1 MKVGDL
7 VMNKAYQ
14 NSSLSDIVPARLVLQ
29 VTAKVNHALSEK
41 NGPYLVLS
49 NNPEAWVPAK
59 SYFVVS
65 PA

>member
-14 NSSLSDIVPARLVLQ
+14 NSSLSDVVPARLVLQ

-49 NNPEAWVPAK
+49 NNPETWVPAR
-59 SYFVVS
+59 SFFVVS

>member
-7 VMNKAYQ
+7 VVSRAYQ
-14 NSSLSDIVPARLVLQ
+14 NYSEVVPAKLVLQ
-29 VTAKVNHALSEK
+29 ITAKVNHALSEK

-49 NNPEAWVPAK
+49 DNPETWVPAC
-59 SYFVVS
+59 SFFVVS

>member
-14 NSSLSDIVPARLVLQ
+14 NSSLSGIVPARLVLQ

-49 NNPEAWVPAK
+49 NNPEVWVP
-59 SYFVVS
+59 SGSFFVVS

>member
-7 VMNKAYQ
+7 VINKAYQ
-14 NSSLSDIVPARLVLQ
+14 NNSLANIVPAKLLLQ

-49 NNPEAWVPAK
+49 DNPETWVPAR
-59 SYFVVS
+59 SFFVVS

>member
-49 NNPEAWVPAK
+49 NNPEVWVPAH
-59 SYFVVS
+59 SFFIVS

>member
-7 VMNKAYQ
+7 VVNRAYQ
-14 NSSLSDIVPARLVLQ
+14 NYSEVVPAKLVLQ

-49 NNPEAWVPAK
+49 DNPETWVPAR
-59 SYFVVS
+59 SFFVVS

>member
-14 NSSLSDIVPARLVLQ
+14 NSSLSNIVPARLVLQ
-29 VTAKVNHALSEK
+29 VTAKVSHALSEK

-49 NNPEAWVPAK
+49 NSPGVWVP
-59 SYFVVS
+59 SCSFFVVS

>member
-14 NSSLSDIVPARLVLQ
+14 NSSLSNIVPARLVLQ
-29 VTAKVNHALSEK
+29 VTAKVPHRMEK

-49 NNPEAWVPAK
+49 NNPETWVPAR
-59 SYFVVS
+59 SFFIVS

>member
-7 VMNKAYQ
+7 VVNRAYQ
-14 NSSLSDIVPARLVLQ
+14 NYSEVVPAKLVLQ
-29 VTAKVNHALSEK
+29 VTAKVNHALPEK

-49 NNPEAWVPAK
+49 DNPETWVPAR
-59 SYFVVS
+59 SFFIVS